1 MTQLSAIGAGFF
13 SDLSVYM
20 PATQLTTAQLAA
32 LDAAAEFNALFT
44 NEIASQGGT
53 KAAGTFVRM
62 KNVREFP
69 AMGTPPNVVNV
80 PAYGSKTSQQIQGQA
95 DAPSMEITLN
105 YVGTDWSKDVGNILG
120 NAVGDGKQ
128 YVFRFTLLNSEP
140 TGTGDTKYA
149 STTAGVGTVENSIW
163 YWVGKIDALQINPQL
178 SDANTST
185 VTLTVQSALYG
196 AYTV

>member
-1 MTQLSAIGAGFF
+1 
-13 SDLSVYM
+13 
-20 PATQLTTAQLAA
+20 
-32 LDAAAEFNALFT
+32 
-44 NEIASQGGT
+44 
-53 KAAGTFVRM
+53 
-62 KNVREFP
+62 
-69 AMGTPPNVVNV
+69 
-80 PAYGSKTSQQIQGQA
+80 
-95 DAPSMEITLN
+95 
-105 YVGTDWSKDVGNILG
+105 
-120 NAVGDGKQ
+120 VGDGKQ

-178 SDANTST
+178 TDANTST